1 MARAETR
8 AATRRGRAGSGG
20 ITVPPQG
27 RVIARFQRAVS
38 LVGALPLLLLGACGG
53 PPPPAAEVSAVPAP
67 PPPPPAPAKPLPA
80 SASVT
85 PGFTPLPSPQQVVG
99 PLAKGR
105 PDPFASLELAGLGT
119 AGGPAKPQPIALPS
133 GFRFTGV
140 IRSGGQSQALV
151 EVGGEAGPL
160 CLGARGSCPGTAPLL
175 PAGWS
180 VAAIDVQNG
189 LLSLRQGKQALTL
202 SL

>member
-1 MARAETR
+1 MA
-8 AATRRGRAGSGG
+8 
-20 ITVPPQG
+20 PQG
-27 RVIARFQRAVS
+27 RANGPLPRALS
-38 LVGALPLLLLGACGG
+38 LVGALPLLLLGGCGG
-53 PPPPAAEVSAVPAP
+53 PPPPADVAAVPAP
-67 PPPPPAPAKPLPA
+67 PPPPAPPKPLPA

-85 PGFTPLPSPQQVVG
+85 PGFTPLPSPQQVVA

-105 PDPFASLELAGLGT
+105 PDPFASVALAGLGT
-119 AGGPAKPQPIALPS
+119 AGGPAKPPPIALPS

-151 EVGGEAGPL
+151 EVGSEAGPL
-160 CLGARGSCPGTAPLL
+160 CLGPRGSCPGAAPLL

-189 LLSLRQGKQALTL
+189 LLSLRQGKQTLTL

>member
-1 MARAETR
+1 M
-8 AATRRGRAGSGG
+8 GRAGSGAA
-20 ITVPPQG
+20 TVPPQARPIG
-27 RVIARFQRAVS
+27 RLPRAVS

-67 PPPPPAPAKPLPA
+67 PPPPQAPAKPLPA

-105 PDPFASLELAGLGT
+105 PDPFASLALSGLGT
-119 AGGPAKPQPIALPS
+119 AGGPAKPPPIALPS

-151 EVGGEAGPL
+151 ELGGEAGPL
-160 CLGARGSCPGTAPLL
+160 CLGPRGSCPGTPPLL